1 MNPIPPPSAPPRLV
15 ILHPRR
21 PDGVA
26 GGGGSA
32 TAGPGALASDIALE
46 ERKRVVAMLPTFP
59 AVGLDTTASLA
70 PMVVSQ
76 TFGGSNALVS
86 GDKNAAVG
94 SDASTTGPNANLT
107 TAGSSTS
114 KASTKKRPKRRRNSK
129 KTAVDVAVTNAGTA
143 AVCKGI
149 FAGVRVY
156 FSGTFSFHTPFLMH
170 LPNPTTF
177 MFHTNDFC
185 PSSRF
190 DWLIQATPV
199 STRGATL
206 CPCFTPMADSLR
218 HIWPSEKSPTWYI
231 FFCLQNG

>member
-21 PDGVA
+21 PDGVVA
-26 GGGGSA
+26 GGGDGGG

-76 TFGGSNALVS
+76 TFGGSNAPVS

-129 KTAVDVAVTNAGTA
+129 KTAVDVAVANAGTA

-156 FSGTFSFHTPFLMH
+156 FSGTFFFFFFFFSHAFFDAFAEPNHFH
-170 LPNPTTF
+170 
-177 MFHTNDFC
+177 
-185 PSSRF
+185 
-190 DWLIQATPV
+190 V
-199 STRGATL
+199 S
-206 CPCFTPMADSLR
+206 
-218 HIWPSEKSPTWYI
+218 HK
-231 FFCLQNG
+231 